1 MLKNFLSSMLIVSA
15 LSLFN
20 VSQIHAQ
27 DAQFTQFYANRL
39 YLNPAFAGSER
50 CPRMALNYRNEWPAL
65 NGQFVTYSASYD
77 QYSDHLQG
85 GIGLLMNYD
94 NAGQGTLYTLNV
106 STMYAYQIVINRQL
120 SLRVALEAGIHQKSL
135 NWDKLVFG
143 DQIDDRLGNTY
154 VPTLEKQ
161 PNAKITPDFAAGAIV
176 FSETFFAGY
185 SAHHIT
191 QPDEGFGGKSILPMK
206 HTAHAGL
213 IVPFNDDHHDSF
225 ISPNIIFQA
234 QGDFRELNLGVF
246 VEKGPAVVGLWY
258 RNRDA
263 FIVLLG
269 IHTDAWTIGYTYD
282 VTTSKLNIQNSN
294 GSHEISFGMKF
305 PCKPSAK
312 VFRLVNCPSF

>member
-1 MLKNFLSSMLIVSA
+1 MGIFSSDKVI
-15 LSLFN
+15 
-20 VSQIHAQ
+20 AQ

-50 CPRMALNYRNEWPAL
+50 CPRVALNYRNEWPAL

-77 QYSDHLQG
+77 QYSGHLQG
-85 GIGLLMNYD
+85 GVGLLVTYD
-94 NAGQGTLYTLNV
+94 NAGQGTLF
-106 STMYAYQIVINRQL
+106 TMDAAAIYAHQINLGRKWSVRAAVQ
-120 SLRVALEAGIHQKSL
+120 AGIHQKSL

-143 DQIDDRLGNTY
+143 DQISSKFGNIYTTGE
-154 VPTLEKQ
+154 VQ
-161 PNAKITPDFAAGAIV
+161 PGTVLVPDFGAGLLIY
-176 FSETFFAGY
+176 SETIFGGY

-191 QPDEGFGGKSILPMK
+191 QPNEGFGGESILPMK

-213 IVPFNDDHHDSF
+213 IVPFNNDHHDSF
-225 ISPNIIFQA
+225 ISPNVVFQA
-234 QGDFRELNLGVF
+234 KGDFRKINLGVF
-246 VEKGPAVVGLWY
+246 LEKGPAVVGLWY

-269 IHTDAWTIGYTYD
+269 IHMEAWTIGYTYD
-282 VTTSKLNIQNSN
+282 VTTSKLSIQNSN

-305 PCKPSAK
+305 PCKPTAK